1 MNKRALA
8 VVEVLERVHKQLNTA
23 RLVGRIAV
31 NIGSREVGKAIRHVM
46 NTMNDSKTSSDTV
59 GIHPES
65 RLPLVDYPMLSAVD
79 IIAQLESLSVDE
91 LRVLADY
98 ENSHRKRRT
107 VLFKIDQLL
116 ATNRANHS

>member
-8 VVEVLERVHKQLNTA
+8 VVEVLERIQKQLITA

-31 NIGSREVGKAIRHVM
+31 TIGSREVGKAFRHVL
-46 NTMNDSKTSSDTV
+46 NTVNDSKTPSDTV
-59 GIHPES
+59 GIQSES

-91 LRVLADY
+91 LQVLADF
-98 ENSHRKRRT
+98 ENLHRKRRT

-116 ATNRANHS
+116 ATKRANHS